1 MLTVNPIF
9 RLKLLLIRYGKCTAC
24 LADRKVKYC
33 GRCMNSRLEPDV
45 VEAITVLDL
54 ASKFEDHANRIFE
67 SVSEDD
73 YINPPAHSYFARVK
87 AKKSRFEALYKQ
99 LNETQNEQEI
109 YRQLMTEVFN

>member
-1 MLTVNPIF
+1 VNPLF
-9 RLKLLLIRYGKCTAC
+9 RLKLLLIRYGKCTGC
-24 LADRKVKYC
+24 LGDRKVKYC

-54 ASKFEDHANRIFE
+54 ASKFEENEARIFE
-67 SVSEDD
+67 NVSEDD
-73 YINPPAHSYFARVK
+73 YVNPPTYSYFARVK

-109 YRQLMTEVFN
+109 YRQLMSEVFN